1 MLLSERGEGSLIFFA
16 NLSKISSQSRR
27 TSMCHQ
33 LKEYE
38 LSIGK
43 VLSVNFQAPTATA
56 IERIKADIEKVA
68 PSATKRNDDGS
79 MKLF

>member
-1 MLLSERGEGSLIFFA
+1 
-16 NLSKISSQSRR
+16 
-27 TSMCHQ
+27 MCHQ